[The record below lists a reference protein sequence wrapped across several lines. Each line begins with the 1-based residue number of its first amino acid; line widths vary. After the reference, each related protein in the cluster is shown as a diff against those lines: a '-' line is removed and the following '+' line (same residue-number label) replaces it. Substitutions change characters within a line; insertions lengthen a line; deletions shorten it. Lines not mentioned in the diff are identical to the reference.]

1 MQELDEVPYYFING
15 FAKVKKNGKYNY
27 LYRHQEKPFSKGVI
41 SPVWFDYAP
50 ETFSNQGRA
59 NVVVDGETFIL
70 RLDAKTNKFYVYY
83 ADGKYLCRLEEFGRL
98 LANAKTQVMDDDDED
113 F

>member
-1 MQELDEVPYYFING
+1 MKELDEVPYYFING
-15 FAKVKKNGKYNY
+15 FAKVKKDGKYNF
-27 LYRHQEKPFSKGVI
+27 LYRKKPLSQGVI

-50 ETFSNQGRA
+50 DTFSNQGRA

-70 RLDAKTNKFYVYY
+70 KLDQKTNTFYVYY
-83 ADGKYLCRLEEFGRL
+83 SDGKFICRLDLFGRF
-98 LANAKTQVMDDDDED
+98 LANIKNQVEDDDED